1 MGKLI
6 NFKCNFFNASLNLQ
20 NSDGRPQ
27 IKHTLENNA
36 DLPDHVPEEFF
47 RRYTDTDSRPLT
59 PTPSCATSAKT
70 RTGIGS
76 SHLSTRRCVTPE
88 PVSSNDNNERKQ
100 IILDLRRS
108 HSQETLYWNA
118 SSEIHQDSMSSSW
131 LQSQSIKHEIEII
144 GIIQKDEI
152 EDIQELEEEEGE
164 HIPDFDLIN
173 ETEDL
178 IDPTTSCINA
188 RDDEEDEGFLR
199 RGKLR
204 RKKSKTNVQVIT
216 FQPSNEPE
224 TQVAALPSE
233 EHDPDSPN
241 LSARPSLVPD
251 SSVAVTPM
259 PSKSVRKT
267 DDFYNADKS
276 FFLDENALKTL
287 RMGLNFEIV
296 ECVFDRYRHRTL
308 QEVLR
313 TISPEKMGVDSDAV
327 LEVKDSLNLVET
339 DYEKWMHLPRKF
351 SRISSRFELP
361 MDLKEQMK
369 LTPLDYL
376 SKFVFVE
383 DDKKQLYHRIFV
395 KFLPKDKTNRE
406 ENDNED
412 FFVRASSGGK
422 RPGRDDLLLRSL
434 QEEDLK
440 DALKEVLGFHGT
452 DEKIQE
458 ILEYLELEKV
468 EEVNINFRTFS
479 GIVAF
484 SERLITT
491 LDQNEDPRNEIEIA
505 DFETLARHFERI
517 ESVTMKNVFNII
529 QK

>member
-1 MGKLI
+1 M
-6 NFKCNFFNASLNLQ
+6 
-20 NSDGRPQ
+20 
-27 IKHTLENNA
+27 
-36 DLPDHVPEEFF
+36 
-47 RRYTDTDSRPLT
+47 
-59 PTPSCATSAKT
+59 
-70 RTGIGS
+70 
-76 SHLSTRRCVTPE
+76 TPE
-88 PVSSNDNNERKQ
+88 PNDNNERKQ

-152 EDIQELEEEEGE
+152 DDIQELEEEEGE
-164 HIPDFDLIN
+164 HIPDFELIN

-178 IDPTTSCINA
+178 IDPITLCINA
-188 RDDEEDEGFLR
+188 RDDDEDDGFLSR

-224 TQVAALPSE
+224 TQVAALPTE

-241 LSARPSLVPD
+241 LSTRPSLVPD
-251 SSVAVTPM
+251 SSAAVTPM

-267 DDFYNADKS
+267 DDFYNVDKS

-287 RMGLNFEIV
+287 RMGLNVEIV
-296 ECVFDRYRHRTL
+296 ECVFDRYRQRTL

-327 LEVKDSLNLVET
+327 LEMKESLNFIDT

-351 SRISSRFELP
+351 TRSSSRFELP

-383 DDKKQLYHRIFV
+383 DNKKQLYHRIFV
-395 KFLPKDKTNRE
+395 KYLPKDKTIRE
-406 ENDNED
+406 ENDNEE
-412 FFVRASSGGK
+412 FFVRAGSGGN
-422 RPGRDDLLLRSL
+422 RPGRDDLLLVRSL
-434 QEEDLK
+434 QEDDLK
-440 DALKEVLGFHGT
+440 EALKEVLGFHGT
-452 DEKIQE
+452 EEKIQE
-458 ILEYLELEKV
+458 ILDYMELKNI

-484 SERLITT
+484 AERLITS

-505 DFETLARHFERI
+505 DFETLARHFDRI
-517 ESVTMKNVFNII
+517 ESTTMKNVFNII
-529 QK
+529 QN

>member
-1 MGKLI
+1 M
-6 NFKCNFFNASLNLQ
+6 
-20 NSDGRPQ
+20 
-27 IKHTLENNA
+27 
-36 DLPDHVPEEFF
+36 
-47 RRYTDTDSRPLT
+47 
-59 PTPSCATSAKT
+59 
-70 RTGIGS
+70 GS

-118 SSEIHQDSMSSSW
+118 SSEMHQDSMSSSW

-144 GIIQKDEI
+144 GVIQKDEI
-152 EDIQELEEEEGE
+152 EDIQELEEEGE
-164 HIPDFDLIN
+164 HIPEYDLIN

-178 IDPTTSCINA
+178 IDPTGSCINA
-188 RDDEEDEGFLR
+188 RDGEDDEFLSR

-204 RKKSKTNVQVIT
+204 RKKSKTNMQVIT

-224 TQVAALPSE
+224 TVIGTQVPTE
-233 EHDPDSPN
+233 EQDPDSPN

-251 SSVAVTPM
+251 SSAAVTPM
-259 PSKSVRKT
+259 LSKSVRKA
-267 DDFYNADKS
+267 DDFYTADKS

-287 RMGLNFEIV
+287 RMGLNVEIV
-296 ECVFDRYRHRTL
+296 ECVFDRCRHRTL

-327 LEVKDSLNLVET
+327 AEMKESLKLEDT
-339 DYEKWMHLPRKF
+339 DYEKWMHLPRKY
-351 SRISSRFELP
+351 SRSSARFELP
-361 MDLKEQMK
+361 IDLKEQFK

-376 SKFVFVE
+376 SKFVFLE
-383 DDKKQLYHRIFV
+383 SDIKQLYHRIFV
-395 KFLPKDKTNRE
+395 KYLPKDKTNRE
-406 ENDNED
+406 ENDNEE
-412 FFVRASSGGK
+412 FFARTSSGGK
-422 RPGRDDLLLRSL
+422 RNARDDLLLTRILQDDSL
-434 QEEDLK
+434 NE
-440 DALKEVLGFHGT
+440 ALREVLGFHAT
-452 DEKIQE
+452 EEKIQE
-458 ILEYLELEKV
+458 IFSYLELEQLEDV
-468 EEVNINFRTFS
+468 QINFRTFS

-484 SERLITT
+484 AERLITS

-505 DFETLARHFERI
+505 DFETLARHFDKI